1 MGILVLYIFTNIS
14 SYQMKERK
22 NEEHPTPWHF
32 IISLPCPWWA
42 PYSEGGGC
50 MLVSSYSCGLA
61 PPFFGLLLPAI
72 KNLIVF
78 VLKMHNYTKWNT
90 SKHLLTRLVYRAYL
104 KSFNGR
110 LCILN
115 QEIITEFH
123 YFFCQ
128 LCYNSFQNMEN
139 ISLIHQ
145 LNQMLSFFFIFTKI
159 MVNRFLLFS
168 FKIKQISHFLWK
180 KGPQKSIIHAQIA
193 IISNM
198 SKKN

>member
-50 MLVSSYSCGLA
+50 MLVSSYSCGLV

-128 LCYNSFQNMEN
+128 LSYNSFQNMEN

-180 KGPQKSIIHAQIA
+180 KGPQKSIVHAQIA

>member
-50 MLVSSYSCGLA
+50 MLVSSYSCGLV

-123 YFFCQ
+123 LILFLSTMLQFLSKHGKYFFDTSAKS
-128 LCYNSFQNMEN
+128 NA
-139 ISLIHQ
+139 I
-145 LNQMLSFFFIFTKI
+145 FFFYLHKNNGKSIFT
-159 MVNRFLLFS
+159 LLF
-168 FKIKQISHFLWK
+168 
-180 KGPQKSIIHAQIA
+180 
-193 IISNM
+193 
-198 SKKN
+198 

>member
-50 MLVSSYSCGLA
+50 MLVSSYSCGLV

-128 LCYNSFQNMEN
+128 LCYISFQNMEN

-145 LNQMLSFFFIFTKI
+145 LN
-159 MVNRFLLFS
+159 
-168 FKIKQISHFLWK
+168 
-180 KGPQKSIIHAQIA
+180 
-193 IISNM
+193 
-198 SKKN
+198 

>member
-50 MLVSSYSCGLA
+50 MLVSSYSCGLV

-180 KGPQKSIIHAQIA
+180 KGPHKSIVHAQIA
-193 IISNM
+193 IIFNM
-198 SKKN
+198 STKN

>member
-128 LCYNSFQNMEN
+128 LCYNSFQ
-139 ISLIHQ
+139 IFDTSAK
-145 LNQMLSFFFIFTKI
+145 LNAIFFFIFTKI

-180 KGPQKSIIHAQIA
+180 KGPQKSIVHAQIA

>member
-1 MGILVLYIFTNIS
+1 
-14 SYQMKERK
+14 MKERK

-50 MLVSSYSCGLA
+50 MLVSSYSCGLV

-72 KNLIVF
+72 KNSIVF

-90 SKHLLTRLVYRAYL
+90 SKHLLTRLIYRAYL

-123 YFFCQ
+123 LILFLSTMLQFLSKHGKYFFDT
-128 LCYNSFQNMEN
+128 SAK
-139 ISLIHQ
+139 
-145 LNQMLSFFFIFTKI
+145 LNAIFFFFIFTKI
-159 MVNRFLLFS
+159 VVNRFLLFS
-168 FKIKQISHFLWK
+168 YKIKQISHFLWK
-180 KGPQKSIIHAQIA
+180 KGPQKSTVHAQIA

>member
-1 MGILVLYIFTNIS
+1 MGILVLYIFANIS

-50 MLVSSYSCGLA
+50 MLVSSYSCGLV

-145 LNQMLSFFFIFTKI
+145 LN
-159 MVNRFLLFS
+159 
-168 FKIKQISHFLWK
+168 
-180 KGPQKSIIHAQIA
+180 
-193 IISNM
+193 
-198 SKKN
+198 